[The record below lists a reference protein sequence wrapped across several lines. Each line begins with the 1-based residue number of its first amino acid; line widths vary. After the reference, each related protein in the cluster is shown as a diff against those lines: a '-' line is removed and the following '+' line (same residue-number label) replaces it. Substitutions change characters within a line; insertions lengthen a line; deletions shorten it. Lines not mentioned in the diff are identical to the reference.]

1 MTELGLNA
9 SDQPSTLTRTELVA
23 AILHY
28 IDLRATYMPKDQ
40 LEDFVVRTWREWL
53 KSWSQSDMEI
63 ALSVFSLLDTPGV
76 HA

>member
-9 SDQPSTLTRTELVA
+9 SDQPSTPTRTELVA

-53 KSWSQSDMEI
+53 KSWNQSGLEI
-63 ALSVFSLLDTPGV
+63 ALSVFSLLDTPRTY
-76 HA
+76 A